1 MPRKVVN
8 IRNSR
13 SPSDMCQSLHTTQ
26 LLLVLLAS
34 YTVSSTVPT
43 RHDRVTAIG
52 SMNTDEIK
60 KGNLLN
66 VLSAIFDWKSPE
78 DDTVMINVED
88 PELPYRPQRSMYNPH
103 MGSDKSMCK
112 NFFWKTFSA
121 C

>member
-1 MPRKVVN
+1 
-8 IRNSR
+8 
-13 SPSDMCQSLHTTQ
+13 MCQSLHITQ

-34 YTVSSTVPT
+34 YTVSSAVPT
-43 RHDRVTAIG
+43 RHDMAASG
-52 SMNTDEIK
+52 SMDTDDIK

-66 VLSAIFDWKSPE
+66 VLSAIFDWRSPE
-78 DDTVMINVED
+78 GDAVMINVED

-103 MGSDKSMCK
+103 LGSEKTGCK